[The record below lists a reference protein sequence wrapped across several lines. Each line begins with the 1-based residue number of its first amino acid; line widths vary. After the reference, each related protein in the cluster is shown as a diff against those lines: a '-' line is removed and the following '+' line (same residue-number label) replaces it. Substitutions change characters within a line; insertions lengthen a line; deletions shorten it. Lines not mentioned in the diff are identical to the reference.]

1 MILPQMLLSLCIQLT
16 SKLGLLII
24 PQFIKMVLNKKNI
37 VTTILLS
44 GLLVPFILITDIFPF
59 LRFGMFAEPIKKNI
73 QTEKF
78 ILYKTNARGE
88 RSIFEPEAIGINP
101 NTFYYLCRNY
111 YYRNESK
118 SFADKL
124 FKTTGDSIQKLEL
137 LKTIATINSKNT
149 DTLEIGVFTRHE

>member
-1 MILPQMLLSLCIQLT
+1 MILPQMLLSLCIQLI

-37 VTTILLS
+37 MTTILLS

-78 ILYKTNARGE
+78 ILYQTNTTGE
-88 RSIFEPEAIGINP
+88 RSIFNPETIGINP

-111 YYRNESK
+111 YYRNESNL
-118 SFADKL
+118 FADKL
-124 FKTTGDSIQKLEL
+124 FKATGDSVQTLEL
-137 LKTIATINSKNT
+137 LKTIATINSKNI
-149 DTLEIGVFTRHE
+149 DTLKIGIFARHE